1 MNDNESKKC
10 SFFSIKDFSIKD
22 LCYIIFIV
30 VTLFIAVSNY
40 YYIQREGY
48 INIFVPS
55 RYGTMRGTHHNNT
68 SDKILLCFILHNNGN
83 IFRNIN
89 SINLTLTDENG
100 SQWNFEATG
109 KLDNLKDLIFKKY
122 PLISNPNYSLVTSI
136 SLDKNQFVSLN
147 LLFYYKDDPGWINSG
162 KIFRFKRGIYEGKI
176 TTTSVGSDDNNYR
189 KVPYESDYFNF
200 IIRYEPFENMI
211 DTFTNINIGESKLN
225 KLE

>member
-1 MNDNESKKC
+1 MNDKESKKY
-10 SFFSIKDFSIKD
+10 SII
-22 LCYIIFIV
+22 IIFYHVILIIGVIV
-30 VTLFIAVSNY
+30 SVLLSLKVYLENRS
-40 YYIQREGY
+40 EGY
-48 INIFVPS
+48 INIFAPS

-68 SDKILLCFILHNNGN
+68 SDKILLCFTLHNNGN

-89 SINLTLTDENG
+89 RINLTLKDENG

-162 KIFRFKRGIYEGKI
+162 KAFRFKKGTYEGKI
-176 TTTSVGSDDNNYR
+176 TITSVGSDDNNYR
-189 KVPYESDYFNF
+189 KVPYDSDYFNF

-225 KLE
+225 RLEEK